1 MRDVPDPRELEVF
14 FVLARELH
22 FGRTAERLLVSQ
34 SRVSQAIRALE
45 VRVGARLFERSSRRV
60 VLTTAGADLLDR
72 AEPAYHRLVEAIAS
86 VHRSM
91 ATGLDGVLRIRI
103 PNPSSGGDHLLRIV
117 RRFREQNP
125 ACEVTLVTGG
135 IRDDPLRQLRAGEVD
150 LAALRLPLHQSDL
163 TIGPVLSEESRVL
176 LVAEDD
182 PLAEREHID
191 YDDVG
196 ERRVSQN
203 PAFPA
208 EMMDA
213 FIPPVTASGRTLNR
227 VQNESIEQLMLRVA
241 LGEQVH
247 PTVVSWLDHH
257 PYAGVVA
264 VPIRDL
270 PVTQTALVWLRN
282 SFDARV
288 RAFVDVTENVLGAFP
303 LG

>member
-1 MRDVPDPRELEVF
+1 MFPI
-14 FVLARELH
+14 
-22 FGRTAERLLVSQ
+22 LVS
-34 SRVSQAIRALE
+34 SRCSSSSPASCTSAGPLSDCWCHSHGSAKRSARSRCGSARACSSAAA
-45 VRVGARLFERSSRRV
+45 VASSSRQQVPISSIGQSPR
-60 VLTTAGADLLDR
+60 TTGW
-72 AEPAYHRLVEAIAS
+72 S
-86 VHRSM
+86 
-91 ATGLDGVLRIRI
+91 TGLDGVLRIRL